1 MSDIESNEEISGE
14 EVLNESTPD
23 RKKIAGFIALCVLVV
38 VIGGGVI
45 WLKMAG
51 KKEEEAPRVNT
62 NISTTTSTASNSH
75 RTSYSKV
82 ARTFEFKDDPVPDE
96 TPPPPTEK
104 TEKEEEKAPPKDEDN
119 TPPPPPSPP
128 KTTPSAKT
136 HRTVT
141 LDKST
146 ASKSSNEQSSSDG
159 GLGLAPRPETQQP
172 TQTTASF
179 NQFTQEQGANDTTL
193 GSKLTAT
200 KTNTALA
207 GMLYNRD
214 YLLAKGAYIDC
225 VLNTSLNSTV
235 AGMSKCTLTRDIY
248 SDNGT
253 TLLLERGSEVT
264 GEYRGNITQGQTRLF
279 VLWDRVKTPHGV
291 IIDLASPSTDSL
303 GAGGVDGY
311 VERHFWQRFGG
322 AMMLSLVDD
331 LAAYAANKGGESAD
345 NFENSSDAA
354 QNMAA
359 EALKHTIDIPPTFYK
374 NQGERVG
381 IVVARD
387 MDFSTVYQLKVT
399 Q

>member
-1 MSDIESNEEISGE
+1 MSDIESNEELNGE
-14 EVLNESTPD
+14 DVLNESTPD

-38 VIGGGVI
+38 AIGGGAI
-45 WLKMAG
+45 WLKMSG
-51 KKEEEAPRVNT
+51 KKEEEAPRTNT
-62 NISTTTSTASNSH
+62 NISTTTSTASNNH
-75 RTSYSKV
+75 RTSNSKV
-82 ARTFEFKDDPVPDE
+82 ARTFEFKDEPVPDE
-96 TPPPPTEK
+96 TPPPEVEEEDKAVTPP
-104 TEKEEEKAPPKDEDN
+104 KEE
-119 TPPPPPSPP
+119 TPPPPPSAP
-128 KTTPSAKT
+128 KSAQPIKT
-136 HRTVT
+136 KKTVM
-141 LDKST
+141 LDKSA
-146 ASKSSNEQSSSDG
+146 ASKSSNDKGSSSDG
-159 GLGLAPRPETQQP
+159 GLGLAPRPQQT
-172 TQTTASF
+172 TQTTSSF
-179 NQFTQEQGANDTTL
+179 NQFAQGQDSPTAL
-193 GSKLTAT
+193 SGKLTAT
-200 KTNTALA
+200 QTSKAVA
-207 GMLYNRD
+207 GVLYNRD

-235 AGMSKCTLTRDIY
+235 AGMTKCTLTRNIY

-279 VLWDRVKTPHGV
+279 VLWDRVKTPNGIV
-291 IIDLASPSTDSL
+291 IDLGSPSTDSL

-331 LAAYAANKGGESAD
+331 LAAYAANKGGESTD

-387 MDFSTVYQLKVT
+387 LDFSTVYQLRAN
-399 Q
+399 

>member
-1 MSDIESNEEISGE
+1 MSDIESNEELNGE
-14 EVLNESTPD
+14 DVLNESTPD

-38 VIGGGVI
+38 AIGGGAI
-45 WLKMAG
+45 WLKMSG
-51 KKEEEAPRVNT
+51 KKEEEAPRTNT

-75 RTSYSKV
+75 STSNSKV

-96 TPPPPTEK
+96 TPPPKPEEDQTV
-104 TEKEEEKAPPKDEDN
+104 TPPKEE
-119 TPPPPPSPP
+119 TPPPPPSTP
-128 KTTPSAKT
+128 KSAQPIKT
-136 HRTVT
+136 KKTVT
-141 LDKST
+141 LDKSA
-146 ASKSSNEQSSSDG
+146 ASKSSNDQGSSDG
-159 GLGLAPRPETQQP
+159 GLGLAPRPQQT
-172 TQTTASF
+172 TQTTSSF
-179 NQFTQEQGANDTTL
+179 NQFAKEQDSPTALSG
-193 GSKLTAT
+193 KLTAT
-200 KTNTALA
+200 QTNKAIA
-207 GMLYNRD
+207 GVLYNRD

-235 AGMSKCTLTRDIY
+235 AGMTKCTLTRNIY

-279 VLWDRVKTPHGV
+279 VLWDRVKTPNGIV
-291 IIDLASPSTDSL
+291 IDLGSPSTDSL

-331 LAAYAANKGGESAD
+331 LAAYAANKGGESTD

-387 MDFSTVYQLKVT
+387 LDFSTVYQLRAN
-399 Q
+399 

>member
-1 MSDIESNEEISGE
+1 MS
-14 EVLNESTPD
+14 
-23 RKKIAGFIALCVLVV
+23 
-38 VIGGGVI
+38 
-45 WLKMAG
+45 G
-51 KKEEEAPRVNT
+51 KKEEEAPRTNT

-75 RTSYSKV
+75 STSNSKV
-82 ARTFEFKDDPVPDE
+82 ARTFEFKDDPVSDE
-96 TPPPPTEK
+96 TPPPEPEEDQTV
-104 TEKEEEKAPPKDEDN
+104 TPPKEE
-119 TPPPPPSPP
+119 TPPPPPSTP
-128 KTTPSAKT
+128 KSAQPIKT
-136 HRTVT
+136 KKTVT
-141 LDKST
+141 LDKSA
-146 ASKSSNEQSSSDG
+146 ASKSSNDQGSSDG
-159 GLGLAPRPETQQP
+159 GLGLAPRPQQT
-172 TQTTASF
+172 TQTTSSF
-179 NQFTQEQGANDTTL
+179 NQFAKEQDSPTALSG
-193 GSKLTAT
+193 KLTAT
-200 KTNTALA
+200 QTNKAVA
-207 GMLYNRD
+207 GVLYNRD

-235 AGMSKCTLTRDIY
+235 AGMTKCTLTRNIY

-279 VLWDRVKTPHGV
+279 VLWDRVKTPNGIV
-291 IIDLASPSTDSL
+291 IDLGSPSTDSL

-331 LAAYAANKGGESAD
+331 LAAYAANKGGESTD

-387 MDFSTVYQLKVT
+387 LDFSTVYQLRAN
-399 Q
+399 